1 MESSKEAFAKR
12 TRPIRQPL
20 ATNRSSS
27 KTIRTALICVAIIL
41 CAVVAFFVYTRVSG
55 RNTAVKVGY
64 EAFSSPASAALPAMP
79 AGVTQADLRT
89 IDGETFRLSSR
100 AGKVV
105 VLDIWAT
112 WCGPCRQEIPHL
124 VQLSKDYKDRDVEVI
139 GLTTEDP
146 KAAAQ
151 KVRDFANEFQVNYK
165 LGWSG
170 DVGRILMQDNTSIP
184 QKFVITRDGRLMK
197 RLIGYNKLTGPA
209 QLREAV
215 EQALRLGTGEQAS
228 AEVRPA
234 AAPSPSDGIRRVTV
248 NELHDAIARGE
259 AVVLDVR
266 PKSQYDAGHIKGTL
280 WIPDNEISTRF
291 NEVPRDKLIATYCS
305 CPTEHSSVRAAQRL
319 KEKGITNTAAL
330 VGGYMAWQNAGFPVE
345 LPK

>member
-1 MESSKEAFAKR
+1 MESSKEAFGKV

-20 ATNRSSS
+20 TRKRSSS
-27 KTIRTALICVAIIL
+27 KATRIALICVAVIL
-41 CAVVAFFVYTRVSG
+41 CAAVAFFFYSRIKG
-55 RNTAVKVGY
+55 RSTAVKAGY
-64 EAFSSPASAALPAMP
+64 EAFSSPASSALPAMP
-79 AGVTQADLRT
+79 ASVTQADLRT
-89 IDGETFRLSSR
+89 IDGESFRLSSH

-105 VLDIWAT
+105 VLDLWAT

-146 KAAAQ
+146 KAASQ

-165 LGWSG
+165 LGWAG

-197 RLIGYNKLTGPA
+197 RLIGFNKLTGPA

-215 EQALRLGTGEQAS
+215 EQALRLGNDEQGS
-228 AEVRPA
+228 AEVKPA
-234 AAPSPSDGIRRVTV
+234 AAPLPSDGVRRITPSEVHEAV
-248 NELHDAIARGE
+248 ARGE

-266 PKSQYDAGHIKGTL
+266 PESQYKAGHIQGTL
-280 WIPDNEISTRF
+280 WIPDNEISNRF
-291 NEVPRDKLIATYCS
+291 NEVPRDKLIVTYCS
-305 CPTEHSSVRAAQRL
+305 
-319 KEKGITNTAAL
+319 
-330 VGGYMAWQNAGFPVE
+330 
-345 LPK
+345 